1 MDLRDLLPI
10 DDLSRLCEE
19 FTTLTGAVIAVLD
32 LDGTILIA
40 TGWQDICTLFH
51 RRHPVT
57 SQRCRESDTV
67 LAAKLREGEAYTVY
81 RCQNG
86 LVDVAVPI
94 MVMGEH
100 VGNLFTGQFFL
111 EPPDLD
117 AFAAQARTFGFPT
130 NSYLEA
136 MARVPV
142 FSEGQ
147 VRAMMGFFTHLT
159 HLIGDM
165 GMARVQQD
173 IANRELQESRV
184 LLKAIIDT
192 VPIRIFWKD
201 RTSRYLGA
209 NPAFAADA
217 GLSSPEELIGRDDY
231 DMSWADRAEAY
242 RADDQAVMQSG
253 QPKLFFDEQI
263 STARNG
269 TIWARTSK
277 VPLRNEAGK
286 IIGILSIYED
296 ITQHK
301 AAEQLLKEKNE
312 ELLQSNG
319 DLEQFAYISSHDLQT
334 PLRNI
339 VHFSQLLDRRYRGR
353 IDKDADEFIEFI
365 VDSGLQM
372 SRLIS
377 DLLEYSRIPRHRRSM
392 KPVSV
397 ALAVEH
403 AVRNLAADI
412 AQTEATVTI
421 APALPKVIAESSLL
435 ASLFQNLIGNA
446 IKYRDPDRPLSVSVG
461 AAPTDPGFVRLAVS
475 DTGIGI
481 DPAYHEK
488 VFEIFQRLAPSSNRE
503 GTGIGLAL
511 CRRIVHQCGGEIGLD
526 SSLGRGTTVWFTLRV
541 QPD

>member
-40 TGWQDICTLFH
+40 TGWQDICTRFH

-67 LAAKLREGEAYTVY
+67 LAAKLREGEAYNLY

-94 MVMGEH
+94 MVMGQH

-111 EPPDLD
+111 EHPDID
-117 AFAAQARTFGFPT
+117 AFTAQAQTFGFPT
-130 NSYLEA
+130 DDYLEA

-147 VRAMMGFFTHLT
+147 VRAMMGFLTHLT

-173 IANRELQESRV
+173 IANRELQQSRV
-184 LLKAIIDT
+184 LLKTIIDT
-192 VPIRIFWKD
+192 VPIRVFWKD
-201 RTSRYLGA
+201 RMSRYLGA

-217 GLSSPEELIGRDDY
+217 GLSSPEDLIGRDDY

-277 VPLRNEAGK
+277 VPLRNAVGK
-286 IIGILSIYED
+286 VIGILSIYED

-339 VHFSQLLDRRYRGR
+339 VHFAQLLDRRYRGQ
-353 IDKDADEFIEFI
+353 IDKDADEFIQFI

-403 AVRNLAADI
+403 AVRNLAADL
-412 AQTEATVTI
+412 ALAEATVTL
-421 APALPKVIAESSLL
+421 APALPEVIAESSLL
-435 ASLFQNLIGNA
+435 VSLFQNLIGNA
-446 IKYRDPDRPLSVSVG
+446 IKYRDPDRPLTVSVEATPG
-461 AAPTDPGFVRLAVS
+461 DPGFVRLAVS

-511 CRRIVHQCGGEIGLD
+511 CRRIVHQCGGAIGLD
-526 SSLGRGTTVWFTLRV
+526 SSLGSGTTIWFTLRV